1 MCESSSAYLQYFP
14 ERALQTPAP
23 RELTECSMNVSS
35 GCEDLRNEGILELAM
50 DI

>member
-1 MCESSSAYLQYFP
+1 MRESSSSYLQYFP
-14 ERALQTPAP
+14 ERVLQAPAP
-23 RELTECSMNVSS
+23 CKLTECFMNVSS